1 MTFHTN
7 NKELKFK
14 FWHFENLEN
23 MHKCYFY
30 TYKDVDH
37 KIFMTILYII
47 LAASWD
53 TLMVHVIFYMQ

>member
-1 MTFHTN
+1 MTSQIN
-7 NKELKFK
+7 NKE

-23 MHKCYFY
+23 MHKCYSY
-30 TYKDVDH
+30 TYKYVDH

-53 TLMVHVIFYMQ
+53 TLMVHVIFYTQ